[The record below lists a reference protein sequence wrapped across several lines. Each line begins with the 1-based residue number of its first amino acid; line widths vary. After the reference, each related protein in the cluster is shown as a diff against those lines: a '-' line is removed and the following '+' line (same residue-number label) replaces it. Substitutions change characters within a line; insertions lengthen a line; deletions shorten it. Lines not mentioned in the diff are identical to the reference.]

1 MTRRYVAV
9 EELSVQVEDLS
20 QVKKKMSFE
29 VPWPFVKDELDSV
42 YRDIGKKAKIKGF
55 RQGKIPRKMLESYF
69 KADAESEAIT
79 NIVNKYYWQELDN
92 RGIVTLS
99 RPEIE
104 QDGLKENASFSFS
117 ASFETE
123 PSFEPQGYTDIELEK
138 INISISEKD
147 MQTRLTEIRK
157 MFATMQ
163 DVTEERPARTG
174 DFVMIDFQGTLDGEA
189 PPEMKGTDYMLE
201 LGSKRFIP
209 GFEEEVEGMTV
220 NQTKEVR
227 LTFPADYHEKKIAGK
242 EVFFTVTLKG
252 LKEQTLPELDEDFIK
267 NFDKYNSLEDLK
279 NDVRQ
284 TMEEQSKRQSDAKLQ
299 EKIMDVILSANEFEA
314 PATLVERQIFYMMAD
329 TQKRMR
335 GAGMDEKSAM
345 DFSFKMHD
353 QFKPEALKTVRAFLL
368 IKKIAEKEGITVTD
382 EEIDDQIKAIA
393 ANYQTDYEV
402 VRQAYEDEER
412 MGFLKTEL
420 MEKKVF
426 DFIQSRA
433 NIKIVEQEGLIQEG
447 QQ

>member
-1 MTRRYVAV
+1 M

-69 KADAESEAIT
+69 KADAESETIT

-92 RGIVTLS
+92 RGIITLS

-157 MFATMQ
+157 MFSTMQ

-174 DFVMIDFQGTLDGEA
+174 DFVMIDFQSQG
-189 PPEMKGTDYMLE
+189 
-201 LGSKRFIP
+201 
-209 GFEEEVEGMTV
+209 
-220 NQTKEVR
+220 
-227 LTFPADYHEKKIAGK
+227 
-242 EVFFTVTLKG
+242 
-252 LKEQTLPELDEDFIK
+252 
-267 NFDKYNSLEDLK
+267 
-279 NDVRQ
+279 
-284 TMEEQSKRQSDAKLQ
+284 
-299 EKIMDVILSANEFEA
+299 
-314 PATLVERQIFYMMAD
+314 
-329 TQKRMR
+329 
-335 GAGMDEKSAM
+335 
-345 DFSFKMHD
+345 
-353 QFKPEALKTVRAFLL
+353 
-368 IKKIAEKEGITVTD
+368 
-382 EEIDDQIKAIA
+382 
-393 ANYQTDYEV
+393 
-402 VRQAYEDEER
+402 
-412 MGFLKTEL
+412 
-420 MEKKVF
+420 
-426 DFIQSRA
+426 
-433 NIKIVEQEGLIQEG
+433 
-447 QQ
+447 